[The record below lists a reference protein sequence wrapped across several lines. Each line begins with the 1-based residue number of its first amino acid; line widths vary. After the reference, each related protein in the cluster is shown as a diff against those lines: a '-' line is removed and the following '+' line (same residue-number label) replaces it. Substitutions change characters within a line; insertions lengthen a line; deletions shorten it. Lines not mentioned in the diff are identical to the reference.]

1 MMSSRLI
8 RSVPAAGFAVLLL
21 AAPFRPLTAMPGT
34 QVTDTVAKPAG
45 SPRRPSVFKAV
56 AKKLADTLGTV
67 GAAKLIDQG
76 LGSRGKGLGQMLGVG
91 GGASPCGQGAGLG
104 AGLIPGGTPGL
115 ATAGSKLVG
124 IAKKAA
130 RKPEADTAGAA
141 PAANPCPQQVPVDA
155 AAAMQA
161 AAAAGAM
168 PTGPPAGGVMP
179 GGMANAALMATP
191 LGMAVTA
198 APLAAAGL
206 GAAAKGMKKLF
217 GGGPQSAMG
226 MLKDVEGKG
235 HLVLKG
241 VRFVAHTEVL
251 DEGYEVP
258 LATLGEALGQ
268 VPGPYALYIEPEA
281 DKGAE
286 PDRALAAKRVA
297 KIWATLVASGVPAK
311 VFLAGVVVPD
321 SLVKG
326 RKPAKPGNASVELW
340 KVTVPQ

>member
-1 MMSSRLI
+1 MRPSNLI
-8 RSVPAAGFAVLLL
+8 QSVPRFGFAVLVL
-21 AAPFRPLTAMPGT
+21 AAPVRALAAMPGV
-34 QVTDTVAKPAG
+34 QATDTVAKPAA
-45 SPRRPSVFKAV
+45 SPRRPSVFKSV

-67 GAAKLIDQG
+67 GAAKLIDNG
-76 LGSRGKGLGQMLGVG
+76 LGARGKAIGQMLGVG
-91 GGASPCGQGAGLG
+91 GGNPCAAGG
-104 AGLIPGGTPGL
+104 GIGGLIPGTTPGL

-130 RKPEADTAGAA
+130 RKPGADTAPPAAA
-141 PAANPCPQQVPVDA
+141 PNPCPQVPADA

-168 PTGPPAGGVMP
+168 PAAAAAGAVPAMP

-206 GAAAKGMKKLF
+206 GAAAKGVKKLF

-311 VFLAGVVVPD
+311 VFIAGVMVPD

-326 RKPAKPGNASVELW
+326 RKPAKPGNSTVELW
-340 KVTVPQ
+340 KVAVPQ